1 MKTPRMFY
9 FEKEDVLHL
18 VISDEEE
25 AGSTELSPNVTA
37 ELNDQGDLIGI
48 EILEASTYMRDS
60 LLDSAQMKLLN
71 LAKQQSRH

>member
-25 AGSTELSPNVTA
+25 TGSTELSPNVTA
-37 ELNDQGDLIGI
+37 ELNAQGDLIGV

-60 LLDSAQMKLLN
+60 ILDSAQMKLLS
-71 LAKQQSRH
+71 LPKRQSLP